1 MSNNVLPDN
10 PIMSSIGLPSS
21 SKHSVWRKTILAL
34 VVLVLHVSAAGA
46 DALDN
51 LERAMR
57 NNAQIQEKVYVQT
70 DNTCYFVGDTL
81 WYKAFV
87 LRADDHRPTDMSKM
101 LYVELLSPDGVLV
114 ERQRVIV
121 SPKGMTCGQFVLT
134 DSLYS
139 GYYEIRAYT
148 RWMLNFNV
156 SQKRY

>member
-1 MSNNVLPDN
+1 M
-10 PIMSSIGLPSS
+10 
-21 SKHSVWRKTILAL
+21 LA
-34 VVLVLHVSAAGA
+34 VAMLVLHVATASA

-51 LERAMR
+51 LANAMR
-57 NNAQIQEKVYVQT
+57 NDAQIQEKVYVQT

-87 LRADDHRPTDMSKM
+87 LRADDHRPTDMSKI

-121 SPKGMTCGQFVLT
+121 SPKGMTCGQFALP

-139 GYYEIRAYT
+139 G
-148 RWMLNFNV
+148 
-156 SQKRY
+156 